1 MGHQHKL
8 ALREHLTTPLINL
21 KRENKEKERKRKRKK
36 VGEREKRKC
45 STSKT

>member
-21 KRENKEKERKRKRKK
+21 KREKERERKRGR
-36 VGEREKRKC
+36 ERRESRAQAKQK
-45 STSKT
+45 